1 MEITKVQSSSGQ
13 IPYKSAARSTLI
25 FDIIMSGSSLKKKK
39 IELFFVE
46 GAENPADLF
55 TKNLAAPKFIKFR
68 AELGLE
74 FYSS

>member
-1 MEITKVQSSSGQ
+1 MNQMGAEDNVDLFTLDIESFGMENQQ
-13 IPYKSAARSTLI
+13 IVLFHY
-25 FDIIMSGSSLKKKK
+25 DEKK

-46 GAENPADLF
+46 GAENLADLF